1 MSHVSTLM
9 QNINT
14 HYVFVVTLT
23 SCGPWWLSVGIHF
36 YVEQVQIGRVHITRV
51 AHVQE
56 PRLHVQTG
64 SGPAISPTVVINTD
78 CVTII
83 S

>member
-1 MSHVSTLM
+1 MAECRYIL
-9 QNINT
+9 
-14 HYVFVVTLT
+14 
-23 SCGPWWLSVGIHF
+23 
-36 YVEQVQIGRVHITRV
+36 YVEQVQISRVHITHV
-51 AHVQE
+51 AHIQE

-64 SGPAISPTVVINTD
+64 SGLAITPAVVINTD